1 MNLSELAEQLARRT
15 VRSGFRRNNSAL
27 IVLGGLS
34 LAAARLTR
42 HPPKLVY
49 QEELP
54 VGTKLTISVERLIG
68 GRVPPPPTS
77 EGTLDAVPGD

>member
-1 MNLSELAEQLARRT
+1 MNLPALAEQLARRT
-15 VRSGFRRNNSAL
+15 VRSGFRRNSSAL

-42 HPPKLVY
+42 HPPQVVY

-68 GRVPPPPTS
+68 GRLPPPATS
-77 EGTLDAVPGD
+77 EDTPDGVPGD

>member
-1 MNLSELAEQLARRT
+1 
-15 VRSGFRRNNSAL
+15 L

-42 HPPKLVY
+42 HPPRVVY

-54 VGTKLTISVERLIG
+54 VGTKLTISVERLIAG
-68 GRVPPPPTS
+68 EVPSPVTS
-77 EGTLDAVPGD
+77 ESTPDGVAGD